1 MARRLSSAAAR
12 RIAVSAQGLAAPRP
26 ASVGPAA
33 LRRTISRLGVLQIDS
48 VNVFERSHYLPLL
61 SRLGPYPKERLDRL
75 LHHDVR
81 AVTLGDYTE
90 YLAHEAAV
98 IPVADWPLWQWHRSR
113 PGRPRSEQWRADNQ
127 QLFAEVR
134 AEFEARGPLRV
145 RDLDHPA
152 NVSTGGGW
160 WNKNVVHW
168 AANAMFRTGEL
179 VTVGRQRFERVLAPA
194 GSVLP
199 DGAWDEVSETDAVTE
214 LIRRAARAYGVAT
227 LDDLAD
233 YPRLHKAT
241 ARHAVDRLVAL
252 GELEPVTVDGWGR
265 DAWLAAGARVPRAV
279 SAAALLSPFDPLVW
293 HRPRAERT
301 FGFHYRISI
310 YTPAAERRHGYYVLP
325 VLIDDELVGR
335 VDLKSDR
342 QAGVLRV
349 QHAHL
354 EPGREQ
360 RADDLAARL
369 VPLLHEAAAWQGLG
383 EVAVTGPG
391 TWAPAVARGLG

>member
-1 MARRLSSAAAR
+1 MPRRLSSAAAR

-33 LRRTISRLGVLQIDS
+33 LRKTIGRLGVLQIDS

-61 SRLGPYPKERLDRL
+61 SRLGPYRREHLDRM

-90 YLAHEAAV
+90 YLAHEAT
-98 IPVADWPLWQWHRSR
+98 ILPVADWGMWQWHRQR
-113 PGRPRSEQWRADNQ
+113 PERPRSAQWRAENR

-145 RDLDHPA
+145 RDLEHPA

-160 WNKNVVHW
+160 WNKNAVHW
-168 AANAMFRTGEL
+168 AANAMFRSGEL
-179 VTVGRQRFERVLAPA
+179 ITVGRRRFERVLAPA
-194 GSVLP
+194 DQVLP
-199 DGAWDEVSETDAVTE
+199 GGTFEPVEEADAVTE
-214 LIRRAARAYGVAT
+214 LVRRASRAYGVAT

-233 YPRLHKAT
+233 YPRLDRAA
-241 ARHAVDRLVAL
+241 ARRAVERLVAS
-252 GELEPVTVDGWGR
+252 GELEPVTVEGWGR
-265 DAWLAAGARVPRAV
+265 DAWLAAGTRIPRAV

-293 HRPRAERT
+293 HRPRAERA

-310 YTPAAERRHGYYVLP
+310 YTPAEQRRHGYYVLP

-342 QAGVLRV
+342 RAGVLRV

-354 EPGREQ
+354 EPGQEL
-360 RADDLAARL
+360 RAGELAARL
-369 VPLLHEAAAWQGLG
+369 APLLHEAAGWQGLG
-383 EVAVTGPG
+383 EVAVAGPG
-391 TWAPAVARGLG
+391 TWAAAVATALG